1 MTFIVNDL
9 CIDCKFTDCVE
20 VCPVD
25 AFYEGPNMLVID
37 PDKCIDCAVCV
48 PECPAEAILP
58 DTDAEAFKP
67 IDWVEFNTKYAAS
80 PTWKQIVRK
89 KDSMPDA
96 DELKQIP
103 NKLERFK
110 E

>member
-1 MTFIVNDL
+1 MTFIVNDR

-58 DTDAEAFKP
+58 DTDDQAFAP
-67 IDWVEFNTKYAAS
+67 IDWVEFNTKYAAK
-80 PTWKQIVRK
+80 WKRIVK
-89 KDSMPDA
+89 KKESLPNA
-96 DELKQIP
+96 KELIEVP

-110 E
+110 K

>member
-1 MTFIVNDL
+1 MTFIVNDR

-25 AFYEGPNMLVID
+25 AFYEGPNMVVID

-58 DTDAEAFKP
+58 DTDDAAFTP
-67 IDWVEFNTKYAAS
+67 FDWVAFNTKYAGQ
-80 PTWKQIVRK
+80 WKKIVRK
-89 KDSMPDA
+89 KEALPNA
-96 DELKQIP
+96 RELIELP